1 MIGGSEKGGK
11 RRCSRQLNGRG
22 WNQLAAVRHDETGC
36 AAHDRPLAPPGPGLL
51 TRTGLPWFSRD
62 RHHRHLLN
70 GWPLDYSQQMA
81 AHESTRTTKLYYRR
95 NDALDQ
101 VEQIEL

>member
-1 MIGGSEKGGK
+1 
-11 RRCSRQLNGRG
+11 
-22 WNQLAAVRHDETGC
+22 
-36 AAHDRPLAPPGPGLL
+36 
-51 TRTGLPWFSRD
+51 LPWLSRD